1 MRLRKFDNAEEA
13 VREYG
18 NDKAKEE
25 LEWLLKLARTNFAAC
40 YGEGTQGP
48 DAHDAAICELNS
60 RLSLVI
66 GGGCIIEQVCK
77 WLYAEAH
84 EKCLC
89 GAPAFITGCEHA
101 LSSGDEGNDIC
112 ACKSEEC
119 PWIHH
124 VGVFV

>member
-1 MRLRKFDNAEEA
+1 MRK
-13 VREYG
+13 YG

-40 YGEGTQGP
+40 YDVGTQ
-48 DAHDAAICELNS
+48 DQDTHDEATYALNS
-60 RLSLVI
+60 RLPLMTS
-66 GGGCIIEQVCK
+66 GGRLIEQVCK
-77 WLYAEAH
+77 WLYAEAQ

-101 LSSGDEGNDIC
+101 HSSGDGGTDIC
-112 ACKSEEC
+112 VCKSEEC

-124 VGVFV
+124 VGGFV